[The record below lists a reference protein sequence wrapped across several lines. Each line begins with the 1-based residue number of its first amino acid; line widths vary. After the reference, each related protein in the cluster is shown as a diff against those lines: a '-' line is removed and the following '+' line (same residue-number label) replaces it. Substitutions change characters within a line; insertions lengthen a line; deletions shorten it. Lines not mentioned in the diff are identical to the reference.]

1 MKFIKEKTEITQD
14 FRQDKFLPV
23 PQDTS
28 NDIYIYTCVYIWF
41 PETATAIGY
50 LYLYLYLS
58 IYKYIHGFVLNI
70 IVPMKNN

>member
-28 NDIYIYTCVYIWF
+28 NDIYIYTCVYIYGF
-41 PETATAIGY
+41 LKRPLLSAIYIYIYIY
-50 LYLYLYLS
+50 LYINIYMGLS
-58 IYKYIHGFVLNI
+58 
-70 IVPMKNN
+70 